1 MRTTVDINQDL
12 LERIRKIADDEG
24 ISFKEAL
31 NRAITR
37 GLNLSVVAERV
48 PFVIPTFSLGLDQF
62 YDFRKIR
69 HQLDEEDD
77 MRLLERMR
85 RREDVHEDS

>member
-12 LERIRKIADDEG
+12 LERLRKLADDEG

-37 GLNLSVVAERV
+37 GLTAPVVAERT
-48 PFVIPTFSLGLDQF
+48 PFVMPTFSLGLDQYYDLPNINKQLADWDTEEFLRKF
-62 YDFRKIR
+62 YPNRP
-69 HQLDEEDD
+69 EAP
-77 MRLLERMR
+77 
-85 RREDVHEDS
+85 